1 MKKIIRT
8 GDLCCES
15 CARRI
20 AVKLESLDGVRSAR
34 ANCKK
39 QVILIETEE
48 NFLDETVAKFLRD
61 AGVEVKSI
69 EMRKGLFY

>member
-15 CARRI
+15 CAKRI
-20 AVKLESLDGVRSAR
+20 AEKLESLDGVCSAR

-39 QVILIETEE
+39 QVILVEVEGDA
-48 NFLDETVAKFLRD
+48 DEKIRKLLLD

-69 EMRKGLFY
+69 EIRKGLFY

>member
-15 CARRI
+15 CAKRI
-20 AVKLESLDGVRSAR
+20 AEKLESLDGVRSAR

-39 QVILIETEE
+39 QVILVEVEGDA
-48 NFLDETVAKFLRD
+48 DEKIRKLLLD

-69 EMRKGLFY
+69 EIRKGLFY

>member
-20 AVKLESLDGVRSAR
+20 AEKLESLDGVRSAR

-48 NFLDETVAKFLRD
+48 NFLDETVTKFLRD

>member
-15 CARRI
+15 CAKRI
-20 AVKLESLDGVRSAR
+20 AEKLESLDGVRSAR

-39 QVILIETEE
+39 QVILVEVEGDSA
-48 NFLDETVAKFLRD
+48 DEKIRKLLLD

-69 EMRKGLFY
+69 EIRKGLFY